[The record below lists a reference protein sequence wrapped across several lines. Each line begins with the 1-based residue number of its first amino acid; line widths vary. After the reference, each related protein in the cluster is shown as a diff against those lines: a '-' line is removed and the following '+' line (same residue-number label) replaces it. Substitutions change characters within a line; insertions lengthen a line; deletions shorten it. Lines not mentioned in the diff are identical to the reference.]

1 MFTKSAFK
9 VGVAALAS
17 VGFMACSQNGSSNN
31 GDQPAT
37 AATATA
43 AGDYTP
49 GTAVHNSKVIGT
61 SETPVGSAST
71 KEEIYSKYPEL
82 QKYASE
88 LLAVDRVVE
97 TNTGDLE
104 LYSGANLL
112 IVIGHTAT
120 GLEVI
125 HAASGFHAEKITHTM
140 GTADQAQMPSTLS
153 FDLKSCTTPKEV
165 GQDKGQD
172 QGQDKGQMAPAP
184 DKGQDKGQAAPAPDK
199 GQDQGQ
205 DKGQV
210 APMPETCE
218 MINVTLSLSEAQ
230 QKQEQGQDKG
240 QDKGQVAP
248 APDKGQDKGQAAPA
262 PDKGQDKGQAAPA
275 PDKGDD
281 KGQGQDKGQH

>member
-37 AATATA
+37 AATATTS
-43 AGDYTP
+43 GDYTP
-49 GTAVHNSKVIGT
+49 GIAAHNSKVIGT
-61 SETPVGSAST
+61 SETPVGTATS
-71 KEEIYSKYPEL
+71 KEEIYAMYPEL

-88 LLAVDRVVE
+88 LLSVDHVIE

-112 IVIGHTAT
+112 IVLGHTAN
-120 GLEVI
+120 GVEVI
-125 HAASGFHAEKITHTM
+125 HAASGFRAEKITHTM
-140 GTADQAQMPSTLS
+140 GSADQSQMPSTLS
-153 FDLKSCTTPKEV
+153 FDLKSCTAGKEV
-165 GQDKGQD
+165 E
-172 QGQDKGQMAPAP
+172 
-184 DKGQDKGQAAPAPDK
+184 
-199 GQDQGQ
+199 QDQGQ

-210 APMPETCE
+210 APAPEKDQEQGQDKGQDKGQVAPTPETCE

-230 QKQEQGQDKG
+230 EKQEQGQDKG

-248 APDKGQDKGQAAPA
+248 APEKDQEQGQDKGQAAPA
-262 PDKGQDKGQAAPA
+262 PEKDQEQGKGKA
-275 PDKGDD
+275 
-281 KGQGQDKGQH
+281 